1 MPHWKRPI
9 LLACAAWTLL
19 VAGAAGIAV
28 MASHAGALEQAR
40 AAARVA
46 FEKDLTFR
54 RWNTMHGGVYVAVT
68 DSAKPNPY
76 LELRERDLTTT
87 DGRQLTMINPAYM
100 ARQAYELQQLT
111 AQVQGHITSLNPI
124 RPANH
129 PDDWERE
136 ALRRFEGGETEISSI
151 EIINNKQYM
160 RIMRPV
166 HTEELCLKCHA
177 QQGYKLGEL
186 RGGISVSV
194 PMDATMAGFH
204 EQAAKTVGGHALIWA
219 IGMAGIVFGGSR
231 LGHSI
236 QQEKQARRDAET
248 ANLAKGE
255 FLANMSHEIR
265 TPLNGVLGMLQLLK
279 EQNTPEER
287 DSYVDMA
294 YDSGNRLL
302 GLLNDIL
309 DYSRVEAGELKID
322 RQPFRPLGLLDSA
335 ANVFRLACEK
345 NRLDFV
351 LKADPNLPEVLLG
364 DEARLTQVLFNLL
377 SNAVKFTAKG
387 SVTLEAWARETNPGE
402 VRLYLSVTDTGIGIP
417 ESKLDHVFERFTQ
430 VDASRTRRY
439 EGAGLGLAI
448 VKRLVQLMGGSMNVE
463 SELGLGTS
471 FTMQVPLALPPDA
484 VQPAPA
490 QRPASSSTQE
500 ALRLLLVED
509 EEVSRLSAQV
519 MLSRL
524 GYEVVPAKNGQEAVE
539 VFRAGGF
546 HCVLM
551 DIQMPIMNGLEA
563 TRAIREIE
571 QAQGLPRTRIVALTA
586 YAMPGDRE
594 TFLSSGMDD
603 YVTKPVQ
610 PEALLLAL
618 RKVRLGAQPKPGQAQ
633 QGQSGADTGE
643 S

>member
-1 MPHWKRPI
+1 MPHWRRFI

-28 MASHAGALEQAR
+28 MASYAGALEQAR

-54 RWNTMHGGVYVAVT
+54 RWNTMHGGVYVTVT

-129 PDDWERE
+129 PDDWEHE

-151 EIINNKQYM
+151 EIVNNKKYM

-166 HTEELCLKCHA
+166 LTEELCLKCHA
-177 QQGYKLGEL
+177 QQGYKVGEL

-194 PMDATMAGFH
+194 PLDATLASFH

-279 EQNTPEER
+279 EQNTQEER

-302 GLLNDIL
+302 ALLNDIL

-322 RQPFRPLGLLDSA
+322 RQPFRPLGLLESA
-335 ANVFRLACEK
+335 AKVFRLACEK

-387 SVTLEAWARETNPGE
+387 SVTLEAWARDTNPGE

-490 QRPASSSTQE
+490 QRPSAGGPQE
-500 ALRLLLVED
+500 AMRLLLAED

-539 VFRAGGF
+539 AFRAGGF

-594 TFLSSGMDD
+594 IFLSSGMDD